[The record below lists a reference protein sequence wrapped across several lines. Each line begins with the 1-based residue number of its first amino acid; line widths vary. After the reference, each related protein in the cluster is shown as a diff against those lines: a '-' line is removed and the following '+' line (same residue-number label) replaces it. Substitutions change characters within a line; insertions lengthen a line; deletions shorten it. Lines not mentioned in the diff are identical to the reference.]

1 MQVSMLLLSP
11 CNRRRSKTQSVE
23 DKNPIVHNCEAE
35 SVTIKDVHSPKQSM
49 FAIIQHPHAVSLGTT
64 HPGIQISQV
73 YTYTWLFDPVYYITY
88 CE

>member
-1 MQVSMLLLSP
+1 MPVSMLLLLP